1 MLQAVVRTVLK
12 QPIVVVVIA
21 AALFVFGIEAAKKLS
36 VDAFPDVTNVQ
47 VQVATPAPGR
57 SPEEVERSITVP
69 LEIAMRGLPGLTEMR
84 SLNKPALS
92 LITLVFNGEKNVY
105 FERQL
110 VMERLVEVKDKMPEG
125 VDPVLGPVST
135 VLGEVYQYTLERPDD
150 PKKPLSQE
158 ELTRRRTIEDW
169 VVRPILRSI
178 PGVADV
184 NSVGGFVKQYQVLV
198 DPIRMRY
205 YGITI
210 EDVRNALI
218 RNNANSGG
226 GVLPQGPEQFLVR
239 GIGLIQNLS
248 DIRSIV
254 LKEVHGTPVYVG
266 DVAAVNL
273 GHEVRY
279 GAVVKGG
286 YSEETGGIVQM
297 IAGGNAK
304 EVVGRIKAR
313 VAEINNNGTLPDG
326 LKIVP
331 FYDRTRLVNDALHTV
346 QEVLV
351 EGIIFVIVILFLFL
365 GDVRSSL
372 IVVATLLLTPLVT
385 FIVMNHIGL
394 SANLM
399 SLGGLAIAIGLMVD
413 GSVVVV
419 ENVFGKLG
427 RARGVRRLQV
437 VFDAVSEVITP
448 VTFGIV
454 VIILVFLPLMTMQGI
469 EGKLFSPLAYT
480 IAIALAISLLVCLTL
495 SPVLAFWLLR
505 GGGGEHDTRIVRWL
519 KRPYTYVLNLALRNE
534 KETIIGAL
542 LLFAGV
548 ICLFPY
554 LGTSFIPEMQEGT
567 LSPNLDRV
575 PSTSLEESIKTEMTI
590 TRILSKIPGID
601 GEVVSRLGRGESP
614 ADPSG
619 PNQDDVMANLKPL
632 KERPGITQDQI
643 AEEMRQRLG
652 PALPGINVVMS
663 QPISDNVDE
672 MVTGVKA
679 DIAIKV
685 FGEDL
690 RTLIEKANEIARV
703 AHTIRGYRDMRIEKV
718 GGAQYLNVRIDRQ
731 AIARQGL
738 NASDVNDII
747 ESAIGEKPVTTIY
760 EGERRFDAVVRLPE
774 KLRDS
779 IPAIRNMLIDTPS
792 GAKVPLH
799 QLADI
804 SLQEGPDEIRREDGK
819 RRIVVG
825 VNVEGRDLGG
835 FVAELQGRV
844 KKEVSLPP
852 GYSLSWGG
860 QFQNMERALHHL
872 MIIVPITIGAI
883 FFLLFLLFG
892 SVRLATLIILVLPFA
907 SIGGVISLFLTGE
920 YLSVPASV
928 GFIALWGIAVL
939 NGVVLISYIRNLRNS
954 GMPQREAITEG
965 ARLRFRPVMM
975 TASVAA
981 LGLIPFL
988 FARGPGSEVQRPLAI
1003 VVIGGLVTSTLLTL
1017 VVLPTLYRFFDDVR
1031 PEKAMEEEISE
1042 PLAVEA

>member
-239 GIGLIQNLS
+239 

-372 IVVATLLLTPLVT
+372 IVVATLLLTTLVK

-519 KRPYTYVLNLALRNE
+519 KRPY
-534 KETIIGAL
+534 
-542 LLFAGV
+542 
-548 ICLFPY
+548 
-554 LGTSFIPEMQEGT
+554 
-567 LSPNLDRV
+567 
-575 PSTSLEESIKTEMTI
+575 
-590 TRILSKIPGID
+590 
-601 GEVVSRLGRGESP
+601 
-614 ADPSG
+614 
-619 PNQDDVMANLKPL
+619 
-632 KERPGITQDQI
+632 
-643 AEEMRQRLG
+643 
-652 PALPGINVVMS
+652 
-663 QPISDNVDE
+663 
-672 MVTGVKA
+672 
-679 DIAIKV
+679 
-685 FGEDL
+685 
-690 RTLIEKANEIARV
+690 
-703 AHTIRGYRDMRIEKV
+703 
-718 GGAQYLNVRIDRQ
+718 
-731 AIARQGL
+731 
-738 NASDVNDII
+738 
-747 ESAIGEKPVTTIY
+747 
-760 EGERRFDAVVRLPE
+760 
-774 KLRDS
+774 
-779 IPAIRNMLIDTPS
+779 
-792 GAKVPLH
+792 
-799 QLADI
+799 
-804 SLQEGPDEIRREDGK
+804 
-819 RRIVVG
+819 
-825 VNVEGRDLGG
+825 
-835 FVAELQGRV
+835 
-844 KKEVSLPP
+844 
-852 GYSLSWGG
+852 
-860 QFQNMERALHHL
+860 
-872 MIIVPITIGAI
+872 
-883 FFLLFLLFG
+883 
-892 SVRLATLIILVLPFA
+892 
-907 SIGGVISLFLTGE
+907 
-920 YLSVPASV
+920 
-928 GFIALWGIAVL
+928 
-939 NGVVLISYIRNLRNS
+939 
-954 GMPQREAITEG
+954 
-965 ARLRFRPVMM
+965 
-975 TASVAA
+975 
-981 LGLIPFL
+981 
-988 FARGPGSEVQRPLAI
+988 
-1003 VVIGGLVTSTLLTL
+1003 
-1017 VVLPTLYRFFDDVR
+1017 
-1031 PEKAMEEEISE
+1031 
-1042 PLAVEA
+1042 

>member
-1 MLQAVVRTVLK
+1 MIAGLIRLVLR
-12 QPIVVVVIA
+12 QRVIVAVIA
-21 AALFVFGIEAAKKLS
+21 AALLAFGIEAAKRLS

-47 VQVATPAPGR
+47 VQVATSAPGR

-69 LEIAMRGLPGLTEMR
+69 LEIAVRGLPGLREMR

-92 LITLVFNGEKNVY
+92 LITLVFDDDRSVY

-110 VMERLVEVKDKMPEG
+110 VMERLVEAQDKMPPG
-125 VDPVLGPVST
+125 IVPVLGPVST
-135 VLGEVYQYTLERPDD
+135 VLGEVYQYTLERSDD
-150 PKKPLSQE
+150 PKQPLSDE
-158 ELTRRRTIEDW
+158 ELTKRRTIQDW

-198 DPIRMRY
+198 DPVRLRY
-205 YGITI
+205 YGISI

-239 GIGLIQNLS
+239 GVGLISHLD
-248 DIRSIV
+248 DIGSIV
-254 LKEVHGTPVYVG
+254 LKAFRGTPVYIR
-266 DVAAVNL
+266 DVAQVQL
-273 GHEVRY
+273 GHQVRY

-286 YSEETGGIVQM
+286 YSEEAGGIVQM
-297 IAGGNAK
+297 IAGGNARDI
-304 EVVGRIKAR
+304 VGRVKAR
-313 VAEINNNGTLPDG
+313 VDQINREGELPDG

-346 QEVLV
+346 TEVLI
-351 EGIIFVIVILFLFL
+351 EGIIFVIIILFVFL

-372 IVVATLLLTPLVT
+372 IVVATLILTPLIT
-385 FIVMNHIGL
+385 FIIMNKVGL

-413 GSVVVV
+413 GSVVIV
-419 ENVFGKLG
+419 ENVFGKLSH
-427 RARGVRRLQV
+427 RRHERRLQV
-437 VFDAVSEVITP
+437 IFEAVIEVITP
-448 VTFGIV
+448 VTFGIA
-454 VIILVFLPLMTMQGI
+454 VIVLVFLPLMTLQGV

-480 IAIALAISLLVCLTL
+480 IAIALTVSLLVCVTL
-495 SPVLAFWLLR
+495 SPALASWLLR
-505 GGGGEHDTRIVRWL
+505 PGSEKDTWAVRMMKL
-519 KRPYTYVLNLALRNE
+519 PYTFLLNFALRHQ
-534 KETIIGAL
+534 KKTILGAVAL
-542 LLFAGV
+542 LVCAGLLV
-548 ICLFPY
+548 PY

-575 PSTSLEESIKTEMTI
+575 PSISLDESIRTEMRVTK
-590 TRILSKIPGID
+590 ILSHIPGVD
-601 GEVVSRLGRGESP
+601 GDVVSRLGRGESP
-614 ADPSG
+614 ADPAG
-619 PNQDDVMANLKPL
+619 PNQDDSMANLKPI
-632 KERPGITQDQI
+632 KERNGRTQEDI
-643 AEEMRQRLG
+643 ANEMREKLG
-652 PALPGINVVMS
+652 PQLPGINVVMS

-690 RTLIEKANEIARV
+690 DTLIEKANEIAKV
-703 AHTIRGYRDMRIEKV
+703 ARAIRGYRDMRVEKV
-718 GGAQYLNVRIDRQ
+718 GGAQYLNMTIDRQ
-731 AIARQGL
+731 AIARQSL

-747 ESAIGEKPVTTIY
+747 ESAIGEKPVTEIY
-760 EGERRFDAVVRLPE
+760 EGERRFEAVVRLPE
-774 KLRDS
+774 SLRNNF
-779 IPAIRNMLIDTPS
+779 PAIRNMVIDAPS

-799 QLADI
+799 ELAKI
-804 SLQEGPDEIRREDGK
+804 RLEEGPAEIRREDGK

-825 VNVEGRDLGG
+825 VNVQDRDLGG
-835 FVAELQGRV
+835 FVAELQDRV
-844 KKEVSLPP
+844 KRDVALPP

-860 QFQNMERALHHL
+860 QFENMERALHHL

-907 SIGGVISLFLTGE
+907 SIGGIVSLYLTGE

-939 NGVVLISYIRNLRNS
+939 NGVVLVSYIRSLRRS
-954 GMPQREAITEG
+954 GTPLFEAIKEG
-965 ARLRFRPVMM
+965 ARMRFRPVMM

-988 FARGPGSEVQRPLAI
+988 FATGPGSEVQRPLAV
-1003 VVIGGLVTSTLLTL
+1003 VVIGGLITSTLLTL
-1017 VVLPTLYRFFDDVR
+1017 IVLPALYPFFDDMRSQPVLA
-1031 PEKAMEEEISE
+1031 EE
-1042 PLAVEA
+1042 PLPQPVTVEM